1 MSKQFAPYECEQ
13 SEIGRAF
20 RVYKTSKGWVYKLAP
35 HIETGQWA
43 IWWFYDESN
52 DWDAWHPL
60 IDSAVAAGQTLEEAA
75 KSIPCP
81 KLPKAKKVA
90 LKLDDDVSV
99 EWAKQ
104 AGHFEDRCLKHESG
118 YYI

>member
-1 MSKQFAPYECEQ
+1 MSKQFAPDECDQ

-20 RVYKTSKGWVYKLAP
+20 RVYKTDKGGVYKLAP

-43 IWWFYDESN
+43 IWSFYNEPN
-52 DWDAWHPL
+52 DWEAWHPMVDAA
-60 IDSAVAAGQTLEEAA
+60 IAAGQSMEEAA
-75 KSIPCP
+75 STIPVP

-90 LKLDDDVSV
+90 FKLDDDVSV
-99 EWAKQ
+99 EWAKEE
-104 AGHFEDRCLKHESG
+104 GNFEYRCYNHESG